1 MGTNVTGIS
10 NGEWLGGLER
20 ELGTEVVRSDRDL
33 RILYS
38 QDVLSKGAVALA
50 VLSPGNADELA
61 RCVKIAVEA
70 GVALLPRGGGMSYTS
85 GYVPPHE
92 NSVIVD
98 LGRMNRILE
107 INAEDMYV
115 TVEAGCTWQALY
127 NALKDT
133 GLRTPFWGT
142 LSGRFAT
149 VGGGLSQNS
158 VFWGTG
164 QFGPAADSVV
174 SMDIVLADGSIMST
188 GSAAHGNSNAFHRH
202 YGPDLTGVFVG
213 DTGALGFKA
222 SVTLR
227 LIPQRPALDGLSFAA
242 DTADALIAFASD
254 VSRAQVAS
262 EVFGFDPYLQAQRMK
277 RESLAADVKALAGV
291 MKSAGGIGKALK
303 KGAQVAVAGRGYMKD
318 VKFSLHVLVE
328 EACEATLKHNMAVVR
343 ELAKKHGMRELENS
357 IPTIL
362 RANPFGPVNNMIGPN
377 GERWVP
383 VHGVI
388 PHSRVQAVYDGIET
402 VFEEHRE
409 LIEQLEIGTG
419 YLFATVGPNA
429 FVLEPVFFWPDEL
442 NEWHHEAVEDDY
454 LKRIKG
460 FPANEAARNA
470 VLCLRKALCNVF
482 VRHGAVHMQIA
493 RAYPYGEVLDESAW
507 SLVKSLKST
516 LDPKGCINPGALGL
530 D

>member
-1 MGTNVTGIS
+1 MGASVTEIS
-10 NGEWLGGLER
+10 NGEWLGVLER
-20 ELGTEVVRSDRDL
+20 ELGSEVVRCDREL
-33 RILYS
+33 RVLYS
-38 QDVLSKGAVALA
+38 QDVLGKGAVAQA
-50 VLSPGNADELA
+50 VLSPGNTEELA
-61 RCVKIAVEA
+61 RCVKVAVKA

-85 GYVPPHE
+85 GYVPQHD

-107 INAEDMYV
+107 VNAEDMYV

-127 NALKDT
+127 EALKDT

-158 VFWGTG
+158 IFWGTG

-174 SMDIVLADGSIMST
+174 SMDVVLADGSVLKT
-188 GSAAHGNSNAFHRH
+188 GSAAHVNANAFHRH

-222 SVTLR
+222 TVTLR
-227 LIPQRPALDGLSFAA
+227 LIPQRQARDGLSFAA
-242 DTADALIAFASD
+242 DDADSLIAFASD
-254 VSRAQVAS
+254 VSRAQIAS
-262 EVFGFDPYLQAQRMK
+262 EVFGFDPYLQSQRLK

-303 KGAQVAVAGRGYMKD
+303 KGARVAVAGRGYMKD

-328 EACEATLKHNMAVVR
+328 ESCEAAVKHNMAAAR
-343 ELAKKHGMRELENS
+343 ELAKKHGLRELENS

-362 RANPFGPVNNMIGPN
+362 RANPFGPVNNMIGPS

-388 PHSRVQAVYDGIET
+388 PHSRVQAVYDGIEA
-402 VFEEHRE
+402 VFEEHRA
-409 LIEQLEIGTG
+409 LLEQFEIGTG
-419 YLFATVGPNA
+419 YLFATVGANA

-442 NEWHHEAVEDDY
+442 NEWHREAVEDDH
-454 LKRIKG
+454 LQRIKG

-470 VLCLRKALCNVF
+470 VLRLRKALCEVF
-482 VRHGAVHMQIA
+482 VSHGAVHMQIA
-493 RAYPYGEVLDESAW
+493 RAYPYGEVLDENAW
-507 SLVKSLKST
+507 SLVKSLKAK
-516 LDPKGCINPGALGL
+516 LDPTGCINPGALGL